1 MTEHDHQLE
10 LAWIE
15 LRAVVAEEL
24 AATADGIHRE
34 ASFIHALG
42 AGSLDR
48 IQISTVEY
56 RS

>member
-1 MTEHDHQLE
+1 MTAHDHQLE

-24 AATADGIHRE
+24 AATAAGIHRE

-42 AGSLDR
+42 AGSLDM